1 MGLFD
6 RFKETLSKTR
16 QSFTSRVGAAL
27 RRRKIDDEV
36 YEELEDA
43 LLAADVGLET
53 TTRLLT
59 AVQKEARR
67 QGLETADQLLPLLRT
82 AVAEE
87 LGQDTQ
93 AFHAKEGLTVVLV
106 VGVNGAGKTTTIGKL
121 AHLLRTQG
129 KKVLVAAG
137 DTFRAAAIEQLQVW
151 ADRAGVDVVRQ
162 SQGSDPAAVIYD
174 ALQAAKARG
183 VDVLICDTAGRLQN
197 KSHLMA
203 ELEKLHRVIGREVA
217 GAPHEVLLVLDATTG
232 QNALSQ
238 AQLFR
243 DAAQV
248 TGIALTKL
256 DSTAK
261 GGVVIAIRRE
271 LGIPVKWVATG
282 ETISDL
288 QPFSAHE
295 YAEAL
300 FADVQG

>member
-1 MGLFD
+1 MGLLD

-16 QSFTSRVGAAL
+16 QTFSSRLGAAL
-27 RRRKIDDEV
+27 RRRKIDADV

-43 LLAADVGLET
+43 LLSADVGLET
-53 TTRLLT
+53 TTRLLA
-59 AVQKEARR
+59 AVQREAGRLR
-67 QGLETADQLLPLLRT
+67 LETADELVPLLRAAVT
-82 AVAEE
+82 AE
-87 LGQDTQ
+87 LGEDA
-93 AFHAKEGLTVVLV
+93 AFAPAPTGLTVILV

-121 AHLLRTQG
+121 ANRLRLEG
-129 KKVLVAAG
+129 KKVLVAAA
-137 DTFRAAAIEQLQVW
+137 DTFRAAATEQLQVW
-151 ADRAGVDVVRQ
+151 ADRAHVEIIRQ
-162 SQGSDPAAVIYD
+162 SQGSDPAAVIFD
-174 ALQAAKARG
+174 ALGAAKARA

-203 ELEKLHRVIGREVA
+203 ELEKLFRVIAREVP

-243 DAAQV
+243 DVASVSA
-248 TGIALTKL
+248 IALTKL

-271 LGIPVKWVATG
+271 LGIPVKWIATG
-282 ETISDL
+282 EQIEDL
-288 QPFSAHE
+288 QPFSSQA

-300 FADVQG
+300 FADI

>member
-16 QSFTSRVGAAL
+16 QTFTSRLGAAL
-27 RRRKIDDEV
+27 RRRKIDEDV

-43 LLAADVGLET
+43 LLSADVGLET
-53 TTRLLT
+53 TTRLLE

-67 QGLETADQLLPLLRT
+67 QRLETADQLTPLLRE
-82 AVAEE
+82 AVVSE
-87 LGQDTQ
+87 LGEDAC
-93 AFHAKEGLTVVLV
+93 AFALDDGLTVILV

-121 AHLLRTQG
+121 AHRFRGQG

-183 VDVLICDTAGRLQN
+183 VQVLLCDTAGRLQN
-197 KSHLMA
+197 KAHLMA
-203 ELEKLHRVIGREVA
+203 ELEKLKRVIAREVP

-243 DAAQV
+243 DSAEV

-261 GGVVIAIRRE
+261 GGFVIAIRHE

-282 ETISDL
+282 ETIEDL
-288 QPFSAHE
+288 QPFSAQE
-295 YAEAL
+295 YAQAL
-300 FADVQG
+300 FADV